1 MLNITSKQAFF
12 FAFAL
17 TLLFIAPEA
26 FAALDEQLDKQLLK
40 VNELFVKQI
49 GKTGLLVG
57 TVVTIVYSVF
67 TGKIQQA
74 FVVFGVLLASTFILN
89 WVQSDGFFDFFKA
102 G

>member
-17 TLLFIAPEA
+17 TVLFVAPEA
-26 FAALDEQLDKQLLK
+26 FATLDQQLVK
-40 VNELFVKQI
+40 VNDLFVKQI

-57 TVVTIVYSVF
+57 TVVAIVYNIF